1 MPDNFDNGFMTKIDV
16 RKIPNYLIIAQ
27 NKKFRKEYPLI
38 FHIFFA
44 LAASLCIYLAVDG
57 TCLGFSALNLAG
69 LCIGP
74 AMLVY
79 TFMYSPVWI
88 KSVAVALPALAYI
101 VRHLVFVG
109 SLSLLHET
117 NHCLVYILCIL
128 VSAFLTM
135 TSLFGY
141 SKSKCF
147 LLVTAAYVTVILSS
161 LAILIVYYKGSL
173 TLTAIKEALN
183 GFFSA
188 IVNSSVENFTT
199 PEMIEYVRTALPA
212 AKDLSDSDILSAVK
226 EAFVLSTTYV
236 KTLLP
241 SIITS
246 IGMFFA
252 FITVE
257 IFSRVARKMKIDL
270 FVCVM
275 DDIWTYR
282 PSTVTYAFFD
292 ILFFVYIIGSLT
304 NLPSNIAIT
313 VENLMNI
320 MMPVMFVTGIK
331 AIYGFFLKKNNSKGK
346 SITISA
352 GITVLVLGFLGTVGL
367 LIIGSV
373 GVTLMTLRDR
383 EEEEQLPARMLK
395 QKEDCELYF
404 PDLKKDE
411 TNKSD
416 DVK

>member
-1 MPDNFDNGFMTKIDV
+1 MPDNYDNGFLTKIDV
-16 RKIPNYLIIAQ
+16 RRIPNYLILAH
-27 NKKFRKEYPLI
+27 NKKFRREYPLI
-38 FHIFFA
+38 FHILYA
-44 LAASLCIYLAVDG
+44 LAAALCIYLAVDG
-57 TCLGFSALNLAG
+57 ACLGFSVLNLAG

-88 KSVAVALPALAYI
+88 KSASVALPALAYV
-101 VRHLVFVG
+101 VRHLFFVG

-117 NHCLVYILCIL
+117 NHCLIYILCIL
-128 VSAFLTM
+128 VSAFLTL
-135 TSLFGY
+135 TALCGY

-147 LLVTAAYVTVILSS
+147 LLVSAAYVAVILGG
-161 LAILIVYYKGSL
+161 LAVLVVYYKGSL
-173 TLTAIKEALN
+173 TLMAIKEALD

-188 IVNSSVENFTT
+188 VVSSSVKNFST
-199 PEMIEYVRTALPA
+199 PEMMEYVRAALPA
-212 AKDLSDSDILSAVK
+212 AKDLSDGDILFTVK

-257 IFSRVARKMKIDL
+257 IFSYAARRRKIDL
-270 FVCVM
+270 FVCIM
-275 DDIWTYR
+275 DDVWSYR
-282 PSTVTYAFFD
+282 PGTVTYAFFD

-304 NLPSNIAIT
+304 DLPSNIAIT

-320 MMPVMFVTGIK
+320 MMPVMFVVGIK
-331 AIYGFFLKKNNSKGK
+331 AIYNYFFKKNNSKGK
-346 SITISA
+346 SVAICA

-373 GVTLMTLRDR
+373 GVTLMSLRDR
-383 EEEEQLPARMLK
+383 EEEELLPAKMLE
-395 QKEDCELYF
+395 QKEECELFY
-404 PDLKKDE
+404 PDLKKDD

-416 DVK
+416 DDK

>member
-1 MPDNFDNGFMTKIDV
+1 MPDNFDNGFLTKIDI
-16 RKIPNYLIIAQ
+16 RRIPNYVIIAQ
-27 NKKFRKEYPLI
+27 NKKFRREYPII

-57 TCLGFSALNLAG
+57 ACLGLSVLNLVG

-88 KSVAVALPALAYI
+88 KSVAVALPALIYVI
-101 VRHLVFVG
+101 RHLVFVG
-109 SLSLLHET
+109 SLSFLHES
-117 NHCLVYILCIL
+117 NHCLVYVLCIL

-147 LLVTAAYVTVILSS
+147 LLVTAAYVTVILGG
-161 LAILIVYYKGSL
+161 LAVLVVYYKGSL
-173 TLTAIKEALN
+173 TLTAIKEALD
-183 GFFSA
+183 GFFTA
-188 IVNSSVENFTT
+188 VINSSMENFSS

-212 AKDLSDSDILSAVK
+212 AKDLSDSDIISAVK
-226 EAFVLSTTYV
+226 EAFEISTTYV

-241 SIITS
+241 SVIAS

-257 IFSRVARKMKIDL
+257 VFSYVARKMKIDL

-275 DDIWTYR
+275 DDVWTYR
-282 PSTVTYAFFD
+282 PSTVTAAFFD
-292 ILFFVYIIGSLT
+292 ILFFVYIIGSLMD
-304 NLPSNIAIT
+304 LPSNIAIT

-320 MMPVMFVTGIK
+320 MMPVMFVVGIK
-331 AIYGFFLKKNNSKGK
+331 AIYNHFFKKNNSKGK
-346 SITISA
+346 SIAVCA
-352 GITVLVLGFLGTVGL
+352 GITVLVFGFLGTVGL
-367 LIIGSV
+367 LIIGSA

-383 EEEEQLPARMLK
+383 NEEEQLPARMLK
-395 QKEDCELYF
+395 QKEECELFY
-404 PDLKKDE
+404 PDLKKDN
-411 TNKSD
+411 TKKSD
-416 DVK
+416 DDK